1 MIEKQLSYKFK
12 VYEKIKEDI
21 ITGVIPQGEILNERK
36 LSEELG
42 ISRTPIREAL
52 QLLNR
57 DGWLIIE
64 TYKGAVVR
72 TFDMDYVEKVLKV
85 RGSLE
90 ILAVVDATNNAT
102 KADLEYMNGILDK
115 QEKSFIDYN
124 PTDFMIL
131 DRQFHEKIYALS
143 KNEILISLLGNLN
156 DIIRFFG
163 IKALRQPERNKST
176 LKEHRDILNS
186 MGNRDIEVA
195 KKNMEYHMQQTSA
208 NIYKYNAKFYNSKT
222 GKMK

>member
-1 MIEKQLSYKFK
+1 MIEKQQSYKFK

-57 DGWLIIE
+57 DGWILIE

-72 TFDMDYVEKVLKV
+72 TFDMEYVEKVLKV
-85 RGSLE
+85 RKSLE
-90 ILAVVDATNNAT
+90 ILAVEDATNNAT
-102 KADLEYMNGILDK
+102 EADLKYLNSILDK
-115 QEKSFIDYN
+115 QEKSIIDYN

-131 DRQFHEKIYALS
+131 DRQFHEKIYELS
-143 KNEILISLLGNLN
+143 KNEILISLLGNIN

-163 IKALRQPERNKST
+163 IKALREPERNKST
-176 LKEHRDILNS
+176 LQEHRSVLNS
-186 MGNRDIEVA
+186 MTKKDIKAA
-195 KKNMEYHMQQTSA
+195 KQDMEYHMQQTSA
-208 NIYKYNAKFYNSKT
+208 NIYNHNSKKDNKIV
-222 GKMK
+222 GKQ

>member
-21 ITGVIPQGEILNERK
+21 ITGVIPQGEVLNERK

-57 DGWLIIE
+57 DGWILIE

-85 RGSLE
+85 RKSLE
-90 ILAVVDATNNAT
+90 ILAVEDATNNANES
-102 KADLEYMNGILDK
+102 DLEYMNSILDK
-115 QEKSFIDYN
+115 QERSFIDYN
-124 PTDFMIL
+124 PTDFMKL
-131 DRQFHEKIYALS
+131 DRQFHEKIYAMS
-143 KNEILISLLGNLN
+143 KNEILINLLGNIN

-163 IKALRQPERNKST
+163 IKALREPERNKST
-176 LKEHRDILNS
+176 LKEHRNILNS
-186 MGNRDIEVA
+186 MVKKDVKSA
-195 KKNMEYHMQQTSA
+195 KQDMEYHMQQTSA
-208 NIYKYNAKFYNSKT
+208 NIYNHNAKTHDKMT
-222 GKMK
+222 GNM

>member
-21 ITGVIPQGEILNERK
+21 ITGIISQGEVLNERK

-57 DGWLIIE
+57 DGWILNE

-85 RGSLE
+85 RKSLE
-90 ILAVVDATNNAT
+90 ILAVEDATNNAT
-102 KADLEYMNGILDK
+102 EADLQYLNSILDK

-124 PTDFMIL
+124 PSDFMIL

-143 KNEILISLLGNLN
+143 KNEILVNLLGNLS

-163 IKALRQPERNKST
+163 IKALREPERNKST
-176 LKEHRDILNS
+176 LKEHRDVLNS
-186 MGNRDIEVA
+186 MIKKDVKSA
-195 KKNMEYHMQQTSA
+195 KHDMEYHMLQTSE
-208 NIYKYNAKFYNSKT
+208 NIYNHNAKMSNK
-222 GKMK
+222 